1 VSTVLNVSGGKGL
14 RMKPVALDLFCGAGG
29 ASAGLSDAG
38 FDVVGIDRKLYR
50 RDGTVRNPIL
60 FDWHELDIAG
70 LESVDG
76 DFDFIWASPPCQAF
90 CTERNTKTAKTELVN
105 LIPHARRLIEASGLP
120 GVIENVPRAPLRPDL
135 VLDGRMVGIPD
146 MVRKRYFEF
155 INCPA
160 PFPSP
165 QPVCEKAEQVCCL
178 SGDSFPSRWV
188 ADREKRTKQIGGYR
202 AFGELL
208 ADGKRAEALAWKRRV
223 IGCDWMTWQE
233 CNNAVPRKYAELIG
247 RHVQE
252 ELSQMQG
259 LCE

>member
-1 VSTVLNVSGGKGL
+1 V
-14 RMKPVALDLFCGAGG
+14 KPIALDLFCGAGG

-70 LESVDG
+70 LDSVDG
-76 DFDFIWASPPCQAF
+76 DVDFIWASPPCQAF
-90 CTERNTKTAKTELVN
+90 SSARNAKTAKTEPVN

-155 INCPA
+155 INCHA
-160 PFPSP
+160 PFPPP
-165 QPVCEKAEQVCCL
+165 QPVCEKAEQVVCL
-178 SGDSFPSRWV
+178 CGYNPNQRKPARSYMTGWQEFMRMC
-188 ADREKRTKQIGGYR
+188 RE
-202 AFGELL
+202 GER
-208 ADGKRAEALAWKRRV
+208 DVALAWKRRV

-233 CNNAVPRKYAELIG
+233 CNDAVPRKYAELIG
-247 RHVQE
+247 RHV
-252 ELSQMQG
+252 LDSG
-259 LCE
+259 DLVV

>member
-1 VSTVLNVSGGKGL
+1 MVKMN
-14 RMKPVALDLFCGAGG
+14 PIALDLFCGAGG
-29 ASAGLSDAG
+29 ASAGLADAG

-70 LESVDG
+70 LDSVDG
-76 DFDFIWASPPCQAF
+76 DVDFIWASPPCQAF
-90 CTERNTKTAKTELVN
+90 SSARNAKTAKTEPVN

-155 INCPA
+155 INCHA

-165 QPVCEKAEQVCCL
+165 QPVCERAVHVCCL
-178 SGDSFPSRWV
+178 AGNFPSRWC
-188 ADREKRTKQIGGYR
+188 ADRARRAEQIGGYR

-208 ADGKRAEALAWKRRV
+208 AAGKRAEALAWKRRV

-233 CNNAVPRKYAELIG
+233 CNDAVPRKYAEFIG
-247 RHVQE
+247 RHVRGQ
-252 ELSQMQG
+252 L
-259 LCE
+259 